1 MLCRSKCGAGFS
13 LRGTSVPLER
23 LAATCGRRAEATPQA
38 EACPTNVRIL
48 YSLERWI
55 LDPGCWLRPAAAPQ
69 PFLTNIQHPTSALMD
84 PRNFQY
90 MFYGF
95 SAAWVLIVIYALTL
109 LARERKIKDEL
120 TRLKSMM
127 EDRGRK

>member
-55 LDPGCWLRPAAAPQ
+55 LDPGCWLRPVAAPQ
-69 PFLTNIQHPTSALMD
+69 PFLTNIQHPTSDICPLWIHVT
-84 PRNFQY
+84 
-90 MFYGF
+90 F
-95 SAAWVLIVIYALTL
+95 SICFTVS
-109 LARERKIKDEL
+109 RPP
-120 TRLKSMM
+120 
-127 EDRGRK
+127 